1 MRITIET
8 PYGPIQS
15 SDLDEDTYTDI
26 AEAITQH
33 LAKAKSLTLPTDAG
47 PIFIPDTVLKRCV
60 FRFPPVAEKAGKR
73 GTKRQR
79 R

>member
-15 SDLDEDTYTDI
+15 SDLDEGTYADI
-26 AEAITQH
+26 AEAITKH
-33 LAKAKSLTLPTDAG
+33 LSKAKSLTLPTESG
-47 PIFIPDTVLKRCV
+47 HVFIPDTVLKHCV
-60 FRFPPVAEKAGKR
+60 FRFPAVTEKAAKR
-73 GTKRQR
+73 GAKRQR